1 MALLLGPHLLE
12 LHSQLQYEPTPK
24 RLRVQAGDRIVA
36 DTRRAVIVWQPKR
49 VVPSYA
55 IPAADL
61 AAELRPADP
70 DPDAKEHPVQ
80 VGALKAPFL
89 DPRTPFTVHTSEGE
103 SLTLVAGGIEYPG
116 AGFRPADPDLAG
128 YVVLDFDAFTW
139 LEDEDRIYAHPRD
152 PFKRIDVRRSA
163 ERIRIERD
171 GQVLADS
178 TRPMILYETHIV
190 PRYYLPRE
198 DVRTE
203 LLKESETRSWCA
215 YKGEASYWSAEL
227 RSGTVRDLCWTL
239 EDPLSD
245 GVEVR
250 GLIAFYNERVDISLD
265 GVPLDRP
272 VTPWSESSV

>member
-1 MALLLGPHLLE
+1 MALLLGHHLLG
-12 LHSQLQYEPTPK
+12 LHGQLQYEPTPK
-24 RLRVQAGDRIVA
+24 RLRVLAGDRIVA
-36 DTRRAVIVWQPKR
+36 DTRRAVIVWEPKR

-55 IPAADL
+55 VPAADL
-61 AAELRPADP
+61 AAELRPAEADP
-70 DPDAKEHPVQ
+70 AAEEHPVR

-116 AGFRPADPDLAG
+116 AGFRSADSDLSG
-128 YVVLDFDAFTW
+128 YVVLEFDAFTW
-139 LEDEDRIYAHPRD
+139 LEDEDRVYAHPRD
-152 PFKRIDVRRSA
+152 PFKRIDVRQSA
-163 ERIRIERD
+163 ERVRIERD

-178 TRPMILYETHIV
+178 TRPKILYETYIV

-203 LLKESETRSWCA
+203 LLKESETRTWCA
-215 YKGEASYWSAEL
+215 YKGEATYWSAEL

-239 EDPLSD
+239 EDRLSD

-250 GLIAFYNERVDISLD
+250 GLIAFYNERVDISVD
-265 GVPLDRP
+265 GVPQDRP
-272 VTPWSESSV
+272 VTPWSE